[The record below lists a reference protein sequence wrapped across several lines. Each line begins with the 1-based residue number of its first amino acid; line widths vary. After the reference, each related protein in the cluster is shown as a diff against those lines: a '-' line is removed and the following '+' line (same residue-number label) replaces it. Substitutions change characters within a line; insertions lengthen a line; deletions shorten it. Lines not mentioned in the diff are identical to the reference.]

1 MANDIGWGSPFDA
14 ESGYGMA
21 AVNGQSTGYG
31 NVVVNSYSGETNIS
45 AIDDDNFP
53 ISRNSYITYE
63 EGQTN
68 KLEAVILPGAA
79 YTVISNTYEWRYND
93 EIVGTDSTIDIIG
106 LDMYQCTV
114 STELEGVEG
123 NVITYLGFAPDLFSE
138 YPVAYIDN
146 DVLYCYFKYN
156 DKLSIYGINI
166 TLFENGIEAGTE
178 SVTEDGIIYIIA
190 DPEPGEYSV
199 QVQIYLNSELQEKY
213 ESNPVLVGL
222 STIPVYSQ
230 IVDFSTTPMNS
241 IVYRCDGHFLAA
253 SYGTNQTNLTDL
265 INMFNQLPPVQPQA
279 TFMEYGVCYDNGDG
293 RIRMEMIPSV
303 YAAFECADNLTLDV
317 IYD

>member
-1 MANDIGWGSPFDA
+1 MANDIGWGKPFDA

-21 AVNGQSTGYG
+21 AFNGAADGYG
-31 NVVVNSYSGETNIS
+31 TVVVNSYSGETNIS
-45 AIDDDNFP
+45 AIDVDNFP
-53 ISRNSYITYE
+53 ISPNSYITYE

-68 KLEAVILPGAA
+68 KLEAILIPGAA
-79 YTVISNTYEWRYND
+79 YTVLSIAYEWRYND
-93 EIVGTDSTIDIIG
+93 EVVGMDRTIDIIG

-123 NVITYLGFAPDLFSE
+123 TITTILNFAPSLFSE

-166 TLFENGIEAGTE
+166 TLFENGIEAGSE
-178 SVTEDGIIYIIA
+178 SVTDDGIIYIIA
-190 DPEPGEYSV
+190 DPEPAEYAI
-199 QVQIYLNSELQEKY
+199 QVQIYLNSEIQEKY
-213 ESNPVLVGL
+213 QSNSVYI
-222 STIPVYSQ
+222 TIPVYSQ

-241 IVYRCDGHFLAA
+241 IVYRCDGNFLAA

-265 INMFNQLPPVQPQA
+265 IDMFNQKPPVQSQA
-279 TFMEYGVCYDNGDG
+279 TFLEYGVCYDNGDG
-293 RIRMEMIPSV
+293 RIRMEMIASV
-303 YAAFECADNLTLDV
+303 YNSFECGGEVTLDV